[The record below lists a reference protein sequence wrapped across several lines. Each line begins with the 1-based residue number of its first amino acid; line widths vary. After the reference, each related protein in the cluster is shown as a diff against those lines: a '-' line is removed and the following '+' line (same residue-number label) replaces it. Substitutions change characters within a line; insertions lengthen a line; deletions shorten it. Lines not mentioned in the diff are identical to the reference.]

1 MFDLLYRGPT
11 ASGKTNLAVRL
22 AAAFGGE
29 IISADS
35 RQVYRGMD
43 IGTGKDL
50 DGVCMGGEKIPYHLI
65 DIVEAGYKYNVF
77 EYQSDF
83 VKVWEDCRQR
93 VFCLC
98 YAVEVA
104 CMWRLC

>member
-1 MFDLLYRGPT
+1 
-11 ASGKTNLAVRL
+11 
-22 AAAFGGE
+22 
-29 IISADS
+29 
-35 RQVYRGMD
+35 
-43 IGTGKDL
+43 
-50 DGVCMGGEKIPYHLI
+50 MGGKKFPYHLI

-83 VKVWEDCRQR
+83 VKFRKIAGSR

-104 CMWRLC
+104 CIVEAVLKGYKLLAVPVDEDLRASLAGLSLPELAARLATYKKLHIRHRDRYT